1 MEISNYISKLL
12 KIFDSMTVDQIA
24 YLDYNPKSSVNRYIQ
39 DSNITKFSNIYFN
52 FKKSGFLKW
61 STIRENRVSLSKLL
75 TYQNELIGMTY
86 LDNALE
92 FRVYNKVGEL
102 IDRRI
107 IRFIDN
113 VNRLTYY
120 FLIKRHPNL
129 VLSSK

>member
-12 KIFDSMTVDQIA
+12 KIFDSMTIDQIA
-24 YLDYNPKSSVNRYIQ
+24 YLDYNPNSSVNRYIQ

-61 STIRENRVSLSKLL
+61 STVRENRVSLSKLL
-75 TYQNELIGMTY
+75 TYQNELIGLTY

-107 IRFIDN
+107 VRFIDN